1 MGEMPD
7 AFGRT
12 SDFAVFLVRHGLE
25 ARATTAKPHG
35 PRRKASHRKV
45 SHRKVSLTGLAGL
58 AGMAVP
64 RRHFTRVNTYPD
76 ESGLAMTTGSI
87 MFDRVTVGL
96 CS

>member
-12 SDFAVFLVRHGLE
+12 SDSAVFLVRHGLE
-25 ARATTAKPHG
+25 ARATTARMAVPREGHATTARPHG
-35 PRRKASHRKV
+35 PRRKAS
-45 SHRKVSLTGLAGL
+45 LTGL